1 MRDMSFLMHFFCCP
15 KALFQP
21 SLLGLECVDIHEM
34 AYNSIMKCDVGLWKD
49 LYSNIILARELS
61 MFEGISDR
69 MQKKLV
75 NLALSMKKIKIIIN
89 EE

>member
-1 MRDMSFLMHFFCCP
+1 
-15 KALFQP
+15 
-21 SLLGLECVDIHEM
+21 
-34 AYNSIMKCDVGLWKD
+34 MKCDVGLWKD
-49 LYSNIILARELS
+49 LYGNIILARELS